1 MTLIKIGY
9 PFYNFGYFFCA
20 KKTGVRNV
28 KCKINVKLI
37 VIKCKKYLKTFSAC
51 VIISVQLEGGIDYE
65 R

>member
-1 MTLIKIGY
+1 M
-9 PFYNFGYFFCA
+9 PEND
-20 KKTGVRNV
+20 V
-28 KCKINVKLI
+28 KCKYNVKSN